1 MLSLPTVSEIKEY
14 FPYHRKC
21 VVKNFLLICQCI
33 LLTGSCNMNKCKPAG
48 SQALDLKEGLNLDT
62 FYTRLMRFFGMKC
75 ADLFCLSVVHLILSI
90 FSSQRVFYLAIDRT
104 NWKIG
109 NTNINILFLGLILPS
124 HHYIP
129 IWWFLLDKRGNSN
142 QKERK
147 QLLAKV
153 LLISGKSSDKRFCVL
168 ADREFIGEDWLLN
181 LAEKNSDFVIALRDN
196 MYLNLL
202 SEQLEWSK
210 ERLERWMKRKIRRHG
225 AATIPIKIGGQ
236 NFNYVVAPNRERNAK
251 YPFKKWIST
260 LVIPAEVQE
269 AYGLRWKIEVFFK
282 DIKSN
287 GFGLEEMNFIK
298 EEKIAILIACV
309 GFLFALSVKKGE
321 IEYLKKTPI

>member
-1 MLSLPTVSEIKEY
+1 
-14 FPYHRKC
+14 
-21 VVKNFLLICQCI
+21 
-33 LLTGSCNMNKCKPAG
+33 MNKCKAAG
-48 SQALDLKEGLNLDT
+48 SQALDMKEGLNLDT
-62 FYTRLMRFFGMKC
+62 FYTRLIRFFGIKC

-90 FSSQRVFYLAIDRT
+90 FSTQGVFYLAIDRT

-109 NTNINILFLGLILPS
+109 NQNINLLFLGLILPS

-153 LLISGKSSDKRFCVL
+153 ILISGWSSDNRFCLL

-181 LAEKNSDFVIALRDN
+181 LAEEDLDFVIAIRDN

-202 SEQLEWSK
+202 SEQLEWPK
-210 ERLERWMKRKIRRHG
+210 ERVERWMKRKVG
-225 AATIPIKIGGQ
+225 KYGSATIPLKIGNQ
-236 NFNYVVAPNRERNAK
+236 SFNYIVAPNRERNAT

-260 LVIPAEVQE
+260 LVIPTEVQE
-269 AYGLRWKIEVFFK
+269 AYELRWKIEVFFK

-298 EEKIAILIACV
+298 EEKIAILVACV

-321 IEYLKKTPI
+321 IEYLKKVPTQNKIKQEQSSGWRNQYLKKAEKKCKIKYGHYNG